1 MVIGNRQRFGE
12 RRDKAVEEGVD
23 VIVVDIY
30 IRENSVH
37 VLLERRGSEE
47 RFQSEDTLAAND
59 MLFFSGSSLVVFIG
73 EILADRERDGGV

>member
-1 MVIGNRQRFGE
+1 MIVGNRQRFGE
-12 RRDKAVEEGVD
+12 RRDKAVEEGID
-23 VIVVDIY
+23 IIVVDVY
-30 IRENSVH
+30 IREDSVH

-59 MLFFSGSSLVVFIG
+59 MLFFSGSALIVFIS